1 MIDSVSFNHV
11 APERVGTEVGEA
23 LGAPAGDRQLA
34 EHFQELMAQPDMA
47 APVAERFDAS
57 HAVVQLIR
65 EQNAQFVNVNRNMMD
80 TLAASPMLD
89 MKEMHVRAMQMQF
102 ELANMQIDLAAKM
115 GVVNSSK
122 SAVETLMKNQ

>member
-11 APERVGTEVGEA
+11 ALERVGPQSGDA

-34 EHFQELMAQPDMA
+34 EHFAALMAQPDMA
-47 APVAERFDAS
+47 APVVERFDAR
-57 HAVVQLIR
+57 HAAVQLIR
-65 EQNAQFVNVNRNMMD
+65 EQNAQFVNVNRNMMEA
-80 TLAASPMLD
+80 LAASSMSD
-89 MKEMHVRAMQMQF
+89 MKEMHVRTMQMQF
-102 ELANMQIDLAAKM
+102 ELANMQMDLAAKM